1 MSLTISELESERA
14 KILDEIESKA
24 KTISQTNSSIPSSS
38 NGPHTLNDW
47 LNAAEEIMPETNKP
61 KSNYSN
67 KASKSLHSNRV
78 NNKASFFGV
87 VIMLSLFLTIL
98 GVLYIAYT
106 SIHKELQTVMAVK
119 DENIEQMKQLQ
130 ADMQSLQQAFAA
142 GGKSELFSQLERKV
156 TDLETQVTALQAQI
170 ASGVNPAIMPA
181 ENDTNAVQSAP
192 QSAVGSD
199 KVVTEA
205 MLDQKLQQIES
216 KIDLKLEA
224 ILQHLT
230 QSSGLSI
237 KSDNLPI
244 QDKTNKKELVEKNI
258 SNDITS
264 ELAIETPVVADIQP
278 PVIEAPLLKL
288 VSEVKQ
294 PLAPK
299 APDEPIANATADVK
313 WILEQPKQHYIL
325 QLASMPEVSSL
336 NKIVDSKDLKETK
349 ILPQT
354 RGDITNY
361 VLVTGSFMSR
371 DEANKLAKKIKTQT
385 GVSPWVRKVKDLT
398 ERLQ

>member
-47 LNAAEEIMPETNKP
+47 LNAAEEIMPETNRP

-67 KASKSLHSNRV
+67 KASKSLHSNRA

-130 ADMQSLQQAFAA
+130 VDMQSLQQAFAA
-142 GGKSELFSQLERKV
+142 GGKSELFSQLEMKV
-156 TDLETQVTALQAQI
+156 TDLETQVTALKAQI
-170 ASGVNPAIMPA
+170 ASSVKPA
-181 ENDTNAVQSAP
+181 ENNANSVQSIP
-192 QSAVGSD
+192 QPAIGSG

-230 QSSGLSI
+230 QSSELPI
-237 KSDNLPI
+237 KPDSLPI
-244 QDKTNKKELVEKNI
+244 QDKTNEKEVVGKNI
-258 SNDITS
+258 SNDATS

-299 APDEPIANATADVK
+299 APDAPITNATADVK